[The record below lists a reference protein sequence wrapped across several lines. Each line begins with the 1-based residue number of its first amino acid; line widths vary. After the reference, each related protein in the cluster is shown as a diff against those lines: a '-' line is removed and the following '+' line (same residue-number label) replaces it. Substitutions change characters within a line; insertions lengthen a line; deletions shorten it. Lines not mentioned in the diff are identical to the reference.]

1 MACGFT
7 FISYSARRS
16 RIPARREQVYVINLV
31 KRWIRSVLGFYK
43 IPRRRDEDPTSPNA
57 LEENAPRE
65 RLCRTGSD
73 PSRTPVWLH
82 YQNEEPSALSGWF
95 VLLRW
100 YSGLK
105 FRAES

>member
-65 RLCRTGSD
+65 KAMSDRQRSLPDAGLAALPERRTERLVRVV
-73 PSRTPVWLH
+73 RVI
-82 YQNEEPSALSGWF
+82 AL
-95 VLLRW
+95 VL
-100 YSGLK
+100 GVK
-105 FRAES
+105 IPG